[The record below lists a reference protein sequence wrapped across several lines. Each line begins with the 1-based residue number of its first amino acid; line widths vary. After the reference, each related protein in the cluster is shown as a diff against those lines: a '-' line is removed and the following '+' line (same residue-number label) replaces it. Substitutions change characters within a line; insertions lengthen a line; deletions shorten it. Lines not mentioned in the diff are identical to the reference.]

1 MPDPVSK
8 SQHIVALAREL
19 LDDIE
24 LSRLPAEALL
34 LKATRLERLV
44 GWYEEVRQWLSHEMI
59 GYSDSP
65 ILVKYGRLTGRL
77 TDESKKWG
85 HWGPLAEIESSLV
98 TSRLRLQALRVP
110 DVSYSVSSANPN
122 EHVTGWMGANVSA
135 ATTAPVN
142 AVIAESKSL
151 SNDIRQYASI
161 RSKVLA
167 LLHTFVS
174 RVYHERV
181 FSGLAESIFEHYKT
195 KVDSLLASRCGD
207 ALQKVPAVYDRL
219 AAGDSDQEA
228 VRHALT
234 TCRTIIVA
242 FADAIYP
249 PSNTPVQVDGK
260 TIEVGQEQYLNRI
273 ETYIR
278 ERITSESR
286 RTRLRQSFRNLNER
300 VATGVHGDVTPQEAR
315 ALFLET
321 YLLLGEVL
329 TLAEPPPAPATG
341 PEGTLTET
349 TGHQSP
355 PPSPQGDTAA
365 RVIHE
370 ER

>member
-1 MPDPVSK
+1 MPESISR
-8 SQHIVALAREL
+8 SQYVVTLAREL

-24 LSRLPAEALL
+24 LSRLSPEALL
-34 LKATRLERLV
+34 LKATRLARLV
-44 GWYEEVRQWLSHEMI
+44 ESPEETLQWLSFEMI

-65 ILVKYGRLTGRL
+65 ALIRLGRLTGRL
-77 TDESKKWG
+77 TNESKKWG
-85 HWGPLAEIESSLV
+85 HWGPLAEIETRLA
-98 TSRLRLQALRVP
+98 TCRLRLQALRVP
-110 DVSYSVSSANPN
+110 DISYSVSSANPH
-122 EHVTGWMGANVSA
+122 EWVTGLAGAGLSTG
-135 ATTAPVN
+135 TTAPVN
-142 AVIAESKSL
+142 TVITEAKSL
-151 SNDIRQYASI
+151 SEEISRYASI

-167 LLHTFVS
+167 LLHGFVS
-174 RVYHERV
+174 NIYYERV
-181 FSGLAESIFEHYKT
+181 FSGLTESIFERYKT

-219 AAGDSDQEA
+219 AASDSDQEA

-249 PSNTPVQVDGK
+249 PSKTPIQGDGK

-273 ETYIR
+273 ETYVR
-278 ERITSESR
+278 ERVTSDSR
-286 RTRLRQSFRNLNER
+286 RTKLRQSLANLNQR
-300 VATGVHGDVTPQEAR
+300 VNAAVHDEVTPQEAQ

-321 YLLLGEVL
+321 YLLLGEIL
-329 TLAEPPPAPATG
+329 TLAEPPTAPSLAPEGAPPESAPQPAP
-341 PEGTLTET
+341 
-349 TGHQSP
+349 
-355 PPSPQGDTAA
+355 PQEDTMA